1 MNGYD
6 NPYDTVGYESGSA
19 GGPVVVK
26 TPCTTSTL
34 QSAFFTAGI
43 GYYDP
48 SGRRF
53 PAIEKRILFI
63 CLFGS

>member
-6 NPYDTVGYESGSA
+6 NPYDTVGYESGSTS
-19 GGPVVVK
+19 GPVVVK
-26 TPCTTSTL
+26 RPCTTYAWQST
-34 QSAFFTAGI
+34 FFTGGI
-43 GYYDP
+43 GYHDP

-63 CLFGS
+63 CPFGS